1 MTRLAV
7 YQYVPHVKRYFGI
20 LARSDGNGPDLFPF
34 PPRVSKLQ
42 LILPIQAGGVSI
54 LPHRDGEFKTGIRSW
69 FISDLFVVGPQPSG
83 TGKCRG
89 ALQPPHHRADPRR
102 SLFFLEL
109 GHNNCLTFHKR
120 QFCRI
125 RRSAAAIFVEKVLT
139 SPSGGVRLPADIRE
153 RRDARQ
159 ANKLR

>member
-1 MTRLAV
+1 
-7 YQYVPHVKRYFGI
+7 
-20 LARSDGNGPDLFPF
+20 
-34 PPRVSKLQ
+34 
-42 LILPIQAGGVSI
+42 
-54 LPHRDGEFKTGIRSW
+54 
-69 FISDLFVVGPQPSG
+69 
-83 TGKCRG
+83 
-89 ALQPPHHRADPRR
+89 
-102 SLFFLEL
+102 
-109 GHNNCLTFHKR
+109 LTFHKR